1 MLSHTRNRQSRW
13 IKVTEAFKDKAVAA
27 KVKAE
32 AELTTDLSLR
42 TQTHSDRRHA
52 DEKCHVKRHKSLIRN
67 ANWTNKTMYS
77 ISIVTYNGI
86 RTTLLYIIR
95 IWYNTIISGLTSCIS
110 RCLSVALIWGL
121 YRPSSEPIALR
132 NVLKRFT
139 RHTLHIIRFWHFRRL
154 SLQKTQKTAF
164 ARLTQ

>member
-13 IKVTEAFKDKAVAA
+13 IKVTEAFKDKAVEA
-27 KVKAE
+27 KAKPKAKPNCHS
-32 AELTTDLSLR
+32 SLR
-42 TQTHSDRRHA
+42 LSQSQTVS
-52 DEKCHVKRHKSLIRN
+52 DEKLHVKRHKSLIRN

-95 IWYNTIISGLTSCIS
+95 IWYNTIIFGLTSCLS
-110 RCLSVALIWGL
+110 LCLSVALIWGL

-132 NVLKRFT
+132 NV
-139 RHTLHIIRFWHFRRL
+139 
-154 SLQKTQKTAF
+154 
-164 ARLTQ
+164 

>member
-52 DEKCHVKRHKSLIRN
+52 PTKNVMSS
-67 ANWTNKTMYS
+67 ATNRS
-77 ISIVTYNGI
+77 
-86 RTTLLYIIR
+86 
-95 IWYNTIISGLTSCIS
+95 
-110 RCLSVALIWGL
+110 
-121 YRPSSEPIALR
+121 
-132 NVLKRFT
+132 
-139 RHTLHIIRFWHFRRL
+139 
-154 SLQKTQKTAF
+154 
-164 ARLTQ
+164 

>member
-1 MLSHTRNRQSRW
+1 MLSHTRNRQSLDQSYRSLQRQSRCGEG
-13 IKVTEAFKDKAVAA
+13 EAEG
-27 KVKAE
+27 E
-32 AELTTDLSLR
+32 AELSLKSQ
-42 TQTHSDRRHA
+42 TQSVSDSRHVA
-52 DEKCHVKRHKSLIRN
+52 DEKFHVKRHKSLIRN

-95 IWYNTIISGLTSCIS
+95 IWYNTIIFGLTSCLS
-110 RCLSVALIWGL
+110 LCLSVALIWGL

>member
-13 IKVTEAFKDKAVAA
+13 IKVTEAFKDKAVAS

-42 TQTHSDRRHA
+42 TQTHSDRLHAA

-95 IWYNTIISGLTSCIS
+95 ICYNTIISGLTSCLS
-110 RCLSVALIWGL
+110 RCLS
-121 YRPSSEPIALR
+121 
-132 NVLKRFT
+132 
-139 RHTLHIIRFWHFRRL
+139 
-154 SLQKTQKTAF
+154 
-164 ARLTQ
+164 LTQ